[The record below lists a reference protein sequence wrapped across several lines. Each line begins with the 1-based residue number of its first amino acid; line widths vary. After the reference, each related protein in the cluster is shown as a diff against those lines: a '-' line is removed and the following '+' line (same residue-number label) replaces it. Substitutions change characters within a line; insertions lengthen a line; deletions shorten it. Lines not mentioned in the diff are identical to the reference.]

1 MKTFRVLLKS
11 HPDPKGV
18 EIVGSR
24 IEFKSFH
31 GFLKISGGQGE
42 AYFALTDVAA
52 VIDEAALLAAG
63 GGEIDIPPGSTG
75 GDTTLSVPPGATGSD
90 TTVSVP
96 PGSIGSISATSKRK
110 RVAAK
115 VPRV

>member
-24 IEFKSFH
+24 VEFKSFH
-31 GFLKISGGQGE
+31 GFLKISGGQGD

-63 GGEIDIPPGSTG
+63 GGEIDIPGSTG
-75 GDTTLSVPPGATGSD
+75 SDTTLSVPPGATGSD

-96 PGSIGSISATSKRK
+96 PRSIGSTSARSKRK

-115 VPRV
+115 AR